1 MTTYHEA
8 GPLDPVSCEVRCVR
22 CGLVLA
28 PAHVWR
34 SEVWAWD
41 RVAQVERFA
50 GHREHRQAASIR
62 PAAGAVVAM
71 QGKGPFYGRF
81 TVAQGQSATCTVKAR
96 EAA

>member
-28 PAHVWR
+28 QAFVWR

-41 RVAQVERFA
+41 RVAQVERFT
-50 GHREHRQAASIR
+50 GHREHRQPMALR
-62 PAAGAVVAM
+62 PAAGSVVAM
-71 QGKGPFYGRF
+71 HGQGPFYGRF
-81 TVAQGQSATCTVKAR
+81 TVRDQQPTCTVKAR